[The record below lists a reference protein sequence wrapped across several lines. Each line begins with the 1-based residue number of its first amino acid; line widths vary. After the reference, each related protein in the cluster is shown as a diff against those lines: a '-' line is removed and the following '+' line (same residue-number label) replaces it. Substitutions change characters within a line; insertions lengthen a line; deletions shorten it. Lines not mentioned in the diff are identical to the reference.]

1 MNEKEFDVVVIGAG
15 PAGEV
20 AAGRVADFAKDKL
33 SIAIVES
40 HLVGGECS
48 FYACMPSKALLRPG
62 ELLEEVQ
69 RVPGASEA
77 VTGKLDVAAVLKR
90 RDEVIHDLDDSIQLP
105 WLESRDITVIR
116 GYGKLDG
123 DKQVRVGDD
132 LIQARKAVVVAVG
145 SGALL
150 PPIPGLKEA
159 KPWTNREITTAKSA
173 PEHLVILGGGVVGAE
188 MAQAWS
194 TLGSKVSLIEALP
207 RILPRVEPFASEQ
220 VTEALKEQGVDVY
233 TGTKATEV
241 SRDGD
246 QVTVTLENGEKISGS
261 ELLAAIGRK
270 PLTDDIGLE
279 TVGLEA
285 GKIIEVDDHMR
296 VPGHDWLYAVG
307 DANGRSLLTH
317 MGKYQARVAA
327 DNILGKDEIVE
338 DHGPVSPQVIF
349 TSPQVA
355 TVGHTLDSAEVAGLN
370 VSVVDYPT
378 GGTAGASFYGRNA
391 TGTVRFLIDEDN
403 KVLVG
408 ATFTGPDI
416 ADFLH
421 AATIAVVGEVPLDRL
436 WNAVPSFPTRSEV
449 WLRLFETYGL

>member
-1 MNEKEFDVVVIGAG
+1 MSEKEFDVVVIGAG

-20 AAGRVADFAKDKL
+20 AAGRVADFAKGEL

-77 VTGKLDVAAVLKR
+77 ITGKLDVAAVLKR

-123 DKQVRVGDD
+123 GKQVRVGDD
-132 LIQARKAVVVAVG
+132 LIKARKAVVIAVG

-173 PEHLVILGGGVVGAE
+173 PESLVILGGGVVGAE

-194 TLGSKVSLIEALP
+194 TLGSKISLIEALP

-241 SRDGD
+241 SRDDG
-246 QVTVTLENGEKISGS
+246 QVTVTLENGEKIIGS
-261 ELLAAIGRK
+261 ELLAAIGRR
-270 PLTDDIGLE
+270 PLTDDIGLD
-279 TVGLEA
+279 TVGLAA

-307 DANGRSLLTH
+307 DVNGRSLLTH

-327 DNILGKDEIVE
+327 DNILGKDEVVE

-355 TVGHTLDSAEVAGLN
+355 SVGHTLDSAEVAGLN
-370 VSVVDYPT
+370 VAVVDYPT

-391 TGTVRFLIDEDN
+391 TGTSRLLVDEDK